1 MDTAAAKPEDV
12 QIIANQD
19 VFNAMSGVI
28 SNLQKS
34 IDCYFD
40 ARNLPLLIK
49 ILSANRLKIKAL
61 KSEGAILRCITEIS
75 RENLPHCKELMN
87 DFELFHT
94 SCLTGSFMIADQEE
108 YVGYLTSAKGE
119 EKLLRIVNQSFVDAQ
134 RFLVNTMIDKALPA
148 RQRIMEIGRGTGE
161 EFIETIRDPVRVKS
175 LISDLVRSAVYE
187 IAILFS
193 TKNSFLIAEHEGILE
208 EIGQVSA
215 HGIRVRILV
224 MHDETVKEISNSKLK
239 VPSQNIQVNYLQ
251 QLLPTRIT
259 TLIIDQVITLT
270 LEVNDDTKET
280 FQEAVGLSTYSNS
293 ESTVFSNVSMFE
305 SLWIQSELD
314 KQNKAR
320 QAYFQLFKG
329 FRLKDEIYSRRW
341 SSSREKE
348 EKAKD

>member
-1 MDTAAAKPEDV
+1 MDTSAAKPEDV
-12 QIIANQD
+12 QIVANQD
-19 VFNAMSGVI
+19 IFKAMSKVI

-49 ILSANRLKIKAL
+49 ILSANRLKIRAL
-61 KSEGAILRCITEIS
+61 KTEGARLRCITEIS
-75 RENLPHCKELMN
+75 RDNLPDCKEVMN

-94 SCLTGSFMIADQEE
+94 SCLTGSFMIADEHE
-108 YVGYLTSAKGE
+108 YVGYLTSARGE
-119 EKLLRIVNQSFVDAQ
+119 EKLLRIVNPSFVDAQ

-161 EFIETIRDPVRVKS
+161 EFIETIRDPLRVKS

-193 TKNSFLIAEHEGILE
+193 TKNSFLIAEHGGLLE

-224 MHDETVKEISNSKLK
+224 MHDETMKEISNSKLK
-239 VPSQNIQVNYLQ
+239 VPRQNIQVNYLQ

-320 QAYFQLFKG
+320 QTYFQLFKG

-348 EKAKD
+348 EKTKQ